1 MLAFLRKH
9 TDAGASM
16 SGVSVKREVAAV
28 DGTPI
33 KRVFMSIISDY
44 DLRTGLCELIDNAVD
59 LWTANGQP
67 AGMKIRVKLD
77 SGRQLISVED
87 NAGGVPSESLHLL
100 IAPGASHHPA
110 GHDVIGVFGVGSKRA
125 AVALGERVEIR
136 TRFRKKQTYQLDL
149 TPEWLASDNW
159 EMPVYEVPDIEPGT
173 TRIDVSHLRQ
183 TFTDA
188 DAAAMRRHIE
198 ETYAAFIEHGCVIEV
213 EGSSTSAV
221 RFDSWAFPPTFE
233 PRTTAFTVSPDGKG
247 TISVKITGGLII
259 DRDPVED
266 NYGVYFYCNE
276 RLVVKE
282 LRSWEVGYVTG
293 QAGIP
298 HPDASL
304 CRVIVEL
311 TGPPELMPWNSS
323 KSGINYS
330 HPVFKQIR
338 ETLLNLV
345 IYFSTLSRRM
355 KNDREDGVYAH
366 TSGSIQSVDPQAIG
380 KSRAV
385 LPKLPE
391 GRRKHTDSLK
401 DRNKTVIS
409 NAPWTLG
416 LVEAMGLVDII
427 ERQKLDTKNRAALIL
442 LDSNFEIAMKEFIV
456 NRQDLYPA
464 HIYNDAKIL
473 DIFKSRHKVINEVTP
488 HVPQLS
494 ALLPKINHMYT
505 LRNKLVHERATV
517 GITDGQIVEFKKV
530 VGQALKLLFGIK
542 TG

>member
-1 MLAFLRKH
+1 
-9 TDAGASM
+9 M
-16 SGVSVKREVAAV
+16 SKATIKREVSSV

-67 AGMKIRVKLD
+67 HGMKIRVMLD
-77 SGRQLISVED
+77 SSRQLISVED
-87 NAGGVPSESLHLL
+87 NAGGVPGESLHLL

-110 GHDVIGVFGVGSKRA
+110 GHDAIGVFGVGSKRA

-136 TRFRKKQTYQLDL
+136 TRHKKKQTFQIDL
-149 TPEWLASDNW
+149 TPEWLGTDAWN
-159 EMPVYEVPDIEPGT
+159 MPVYEVPDIEPGT

-183 TFTDA
+183 TFD
-188 DAAAMRRHIE
+188 DEDVMAMRRHVS
-198 ETYAAFIEHGCVIEV
+198 ETYASFLEHGCEIVV
-213 EGSSTSAV
+213 EGIELQPM
-221 RFDSWAFPPTFE
+221 RFDAWAYPPSFE
-233 PRTTAFTVSPDGKG
+233 PRTTTFKVSPDGKG
-247 TISVKITGGLII
+247 WISVTVTGGLIL

-266 NYGVYFYCNE
+266 NYGVYFYCND
-276 RLVVKE
+276 RLIVKE

-304 CRVIVEL
+304 CRVIVEMS
-311 TGPPELMPWNSS
+311 GPPELMPWNSS

-338 ETLLNLV
+338 DTLLNLV
-345 IYFSTLSRRM
+345 IYYTTLSRRM
-355 KNDREDGVYAH
+355 KNDRDEGVYAYNKG
-366 TSGSIQSVDPQAIG
+366 TVQSVDPQAIG

-385 LPKLPE
+385 LPTLPE
-391 GRRKHTDSLK
+391 GRRNQADTLK
-401 DRNKTVIS
+401 DKNKAVIS
-409 NAPWTLG
+409 QRPWTLG
-416 LVEAMGLVDII
+416 LIEAMSLVDII
-427 ERQKLDTKNRAALIL
+427 GRQKLDTKNRAALIL

-456 NRQDLYPA
+456 NRTDLYPA
-464 HIYNDAKIL
+464 HIYNDTKIL

-488 HVPQLS
+488 HIPQLTQ
-494 ALLPKINHMYT
+494 LLPKISHMYN

-517 GITDGQIVEFKKV
+517 GITDGQIFEFKKIV
-530 VGQALKLLFGIK
+530 SQALKLLFDIK
-542 TG
+542 S